1 MSLIPVFEIGVWNAW
16 ILTLWLL
23 LPLAVISMFVKIPG
37 PEKGELS
44 TVSSKTEMN
53 ACLAFHV
60 IVFLTIIYSIF
71 LPLRLGTTWLYVGLI
86 VYLLGLAM
94 YVLVFVSV
102 AVTPLD
108 REPVTKGLYR
118 YSRHPMYVTSFIA
131 LIGVGIAS
139 ASWLVL
145 LLSVLYIVFT
155 VIAVP
160 GEERFLVQQYG
171 DTYREYTNRTARWL
185 GVPKS
190 RD

>member
-171 DTYREYTNRTARWL
+171 DAYREYMNKTPRWI

-190 RD
+190 QD